1 MQKRFEKKLSLEEL
15 AKLDDDEIDTSD
27 IPELDE
33 AFWQNAVIVSESA
46 ARAVWPNQD
55 PVGKRWRLAGG
66 ERTVTGVVRDS
77 GANLLADADSVEAY
91 LPIQEADEER
101 STLVLHSRGDPA
113 LLARRVTATVN
124 EAVSISLMR
133 ASRENLLEG
142 QRKSVTLI
150 GSLGVVATIL
160 AAAGM
165 FALVAFAVAQRKR
178 ELGIRIAIGARDRH
192 ILGTLLTQNARP
204 TISGAVVGVI
214 LAAVLL
220 RLVHGFIVLP
230 NGDTV
235 DVAGFAAGLA
245 CFVLVVVLATLSPV
259 LRALRIDPSETLREE

>member
-1 MQKRFEKKLSLEEL
+1 
-15 AKLDDDEIDTSD
+15 
-27 IPELDE
+27 
-33 AFWQNAVIVSESA
+33 
-46 ARAVWPNQD
+46 
-55 PVGKRWRLAGG
+55 
-66 ERTVTGVVRDS
+66 
-77 GANLLADADSVEAY
+77 
-91 LPIQEADEER
+91 
-101 STLVLHSRGDPA
+101 
-113 LLARRVTATVN
+113 
-124 EAVSISLMR
+124 
-133 ASRENLLEG
+133 
-142 QRKSVTLI
+142 
-150 GSLGVVATIL
+150 
-160 AAAGM
+160 
-165 FALVAFAVAQRKR
+165 VAFAVAQRKR